1 MTFDLLFSLKQES
14 GSMHVYSINGKY
26 QCSDLAVGNV
36 NGLEVVNEYLIT
48 GNDRGILTI
57 RNVFG

>member
-1 MTFDLLFSLKQES
+1 
-14 GSMHVYSINGKY
+14 MHVYSINGKY